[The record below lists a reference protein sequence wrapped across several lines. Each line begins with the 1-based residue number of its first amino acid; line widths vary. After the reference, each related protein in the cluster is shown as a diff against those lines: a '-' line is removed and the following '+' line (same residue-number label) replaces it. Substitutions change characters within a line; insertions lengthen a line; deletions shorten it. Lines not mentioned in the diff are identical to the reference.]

1 MSCAFLFWI
10 IHNCKSKYETLFPMR
25 TLLARQWERSVY
37 LIKIADKWSVTKQ
50 WVAHFRPITV
60 KRSKGADSQDT
71 QLQTPRR
78 VFLIFICSC
87 VRHSSQLLT
96 LIVHQNTATNSHWS
110 TQTPLQLDLN
120 SFCLKFGLV
129 FADVNRNV
137 REITSQIW
145 TE

>member
-1 MSCAFLFWI
+1 MHFCSELFI
-10 IHNCKSKYETLFPMR
+10 IVNQNIEWYSQSIFPKW
-25 TLLARQWERSVY
+25 TLLARQWKCSVY
-37 LIKIADKWSVTKQ
+37 LIKIADKW
-50 WVAHFRPITV
+50 WVSFPLPITV
-60 KRSKGADSQDT
+60 KRSKRAESQDT

-129 FADVNRNV
+129 FGDVNRKV